1 MRCPYQS
8 QYLSFLKGV
17 IAIKR
22 IAAVLLTLIVSLLVA
37 PGAVAQESSTPDA
50 TAIQNSLLDQMGV
63 PESERPK
70 VEGETPT
77 PPTAQER
84 AKAEREADKPPLKQ
98 KKPKKPSKNK
108 PRFRFP
114 FREGKGFLRVKNY
127 EQTQLPWGPRPFCGK
142 PGAPAMSASACGAA
156 VLAMAGSTLT
166 GNFKYTP
173 WYIAQRYCVVHQ
185 GSVSWYTRGT
195 DYIVQAAKH
204 MGLTAWPI
212 GLRVRDAR
220 QTLEGSDGSL
230 VIMVFGKGRFTNNG
244 HYLLAYRTKGGK
256 FYLKDPYNKGQ
267 FGKNNESRPF
277 SGKYLLK
284 QGLYRMW
291 VVKKKRGR

>member
-1 MRCPYQS
+1 M
-8 QYLSFLKGV
+8 

-22 IAAVLLTLIVSLLVA
+22 IAAVLLALIVSLLVA
-37 PGAVAQESSTPDA
+37 PGAVAQEPSTPD
-50 TAIQNSLLDQMGV
+50 TSAIQNSLLDQMGV

-127 EQTQLPWGPRPFCGK
+127 EQTQLPWGPLPFGGK
-142 PGAPAMSASACGAA
+142 PGASAMSASACGATA
-156 VLAMAGSTLT
+156 LAMAGSTLT
-166 GNFKYTP
+166 GNFKYNP
-173 WYIAQRYCVVHQ
+173 WYIAKRYSVVHQ
-185 GSVSWYTRGT
+185 GSVSWYTRGV
-195 DYIVQAAKH
+195 DYIVRASKH

-212 GLRVRDAR
+212 GLRVREAR
-220 QTLEGSDGSL
+220 QTLEGPDGSL

-244 HYLLAYRTKGGK
+244 HYLLAYRTKSGK
-256 FYLKDPYNKGQ
+256 FYLKDPYGTGQ
-267 FGKNNESRPF
+267 FKKNNESRPF

-291 VVKKKRGR
+291 IVKKKRGR